1 MKEQGLGDKV
11 SNKVSGELILLLG
24 IVLDIVLITTLLIH
38 MWKIDTLRVDISE
51 TKKENLE
58 LQRKLLKEYEKQ
70 NTAFK
75 G

>member
-38 MWKIDTLRVDISE
+38 MWKIDTLRVGISE
-51 TKKENLE
+51 TKKENLV
-58 LQRKLLKEYEKQ
+58 LQRKLLKEYENRIQ
-70 NTAFK
+70 L
-75 G
+75 

>member
-1 MKEQGLGDKV
+1 MKEQGFGDKV

-58 LQRKLLKEYEKQ
+58 LQRKLLKEYENRIQ
-70 NTAFK
+70 L
-75 G
+75 